1 MKQSLIRFKNAF
13 LSSLPVSRRTIIWL
27 LKIILPVSLIVSL
40 LQFYGIIGWVA
51 QFLEPGFSL
60 IGLPGESAIVFI
72 TSLFLSLYAPIA
84 VIATLPLD
92 MREIT
97 ILAVMCLISH
107 NMIVETAVQKKTGS
121 SAVVIALLRIGMS
134 FVAAYFLNLLL
145 PHSSTETSSKIVS
158 EQFDTLTAMLGNWLI
173 SAGWLSLKII
183 LIVSGLM
190 LLQNILKEFRL
201 LNLISKSFAPVM
213 KFFGLTSESSFL
225 WFVSQIIGLTYGS
238 AIMVEA
244 VQQSEIKP
252 RDARLLN
259 YHIAINHSMLED
271 TLLFVAIGVN
281 AAWMLI
287 PRLVLAFLTVH
298 FVKLVSSLRKKNISG
313 DLSI

>member
-1 MKQSLIRFKNAF
+1 
-13 LSSLPVSRRTIIWL
+13 
-27 LKIILPVSLIVSL
+27 
-40 LQFYGIIGWVA
+40 
-51 QFLEPGFSL
+51 
-60 IGLPGESAIVFI
+60 
-72 TSLFLSLYAPIA
+72 
-84 VIATLPLD
+84 
-92 MREIT
+92 
-97 ILAVMCLISH
+97 
-107 NMIVETAVQKKTGS
+107 
-121 SAVVIALLRIGMS
+121 
-134 FVAAYFLNLLL
+134 
-145 PHSSTETSSKIVS
+145 
-158 EQFDTLTAMLGNWLI
+158 
-173 SAGWLSLKII
+173 
-183 LIVSGLM
+183 
-190 LLQNILKEFRL
+190 
-201 LNLISKSFAPVM
+201 M